1 MKQPLS
7 TRCTFAALFLGL
19 QCLAGAAHAAPFPDP
34 GASAPVNNSAPVTLP
49 RATTK
54 TCSSLVDTIARQEGI
69 PKDRW
74 VLVDTSG
81 HACYIPENLKQTAP
95 VHFAAVAAAGEATP
109 TAVTAEVT
117 PDTDCPTPTSTLHV
131 TGDVPPFALKARLAG
146 DSPVPTYMP
155 SANAIACQGDKASV
169 DVSVIQRDGSTA
181 KATTKL
187 VLYGLTNGTVQLG
200 VLSSRLGDTSY
211 GLVSSGD
218 HTVIT
223 DKSPQTRGPQYVAT
237 VVVQAFPKQV
247 ESLLPKHAAY
257 YGRDMLHDNEWDD
270 KVGLVFAFG
279 IKDPTKRFGLGLSYE
294 LASGINVIGVHEWVN
309 RSVLDGAKVGDTFA
323 GAAAD
328 IPTRNEWARGWAIG
342 LTFDMSYLTNIFK
355 K

>member
-1 MKQPLS
+1 MTQSLA
-7 TRCTFAALFLGL
+7 TRCVFAVLLLGL
-19 QCLAGAAHAAPFPDP
+19 QCLAGGAHAAPFPDQ
-34 GASAPVNNSAPVTLP
+34 GASAPRNPPPVTPP
-49 RATTK
+49 RATARI
-54 TCSSLVDTIARQEGI
+54 CSGLVDGIARAEGI

-95 VHFAAVAAAGEATP
+95 VHFAAVAGVGEATP
-109 TAVTAEVT
+109 KTVKAEIT

-131 TGDVPPFALKARLAG
+131 PGGLPDFAFQASVVGNSTVA
-146 DSPVPTYMP
+146 TYTP
-155 SANAIACQGDKASV
+155 SANSIACQGDKASV
-169 DVSVIQRDGSTA
+169 DISVIQADGTTST
-181 KATTKL
+181 ATTKL

-200 VLSSRLGDTSY
+200 VLSSRLGDTNY
-211 GLVSSGD
+211 GLVASGD

-247 ESLLPKHAAY
+247 ESLFPRHAAY
-257 YGRDMLHDNEWDD
+257 YGRDMLHDNDWGD

-294 LASGINVIGVHEWVN
+294 IASGINVIGVHEWVN

-323 GAAAD
+323 GAATD

-342 LTFDMSYLTNIFK
+342 LTFDTTYLTNIFK